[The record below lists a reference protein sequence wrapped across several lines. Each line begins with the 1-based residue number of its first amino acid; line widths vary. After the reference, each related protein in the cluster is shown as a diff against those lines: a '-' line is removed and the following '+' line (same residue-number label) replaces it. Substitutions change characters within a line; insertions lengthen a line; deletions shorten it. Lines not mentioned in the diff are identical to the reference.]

1 MLRYKVNI
9 LNELKKAGYSSYRL
23 RKEKILGE
31 GTLQKMRSGD
41 TTLTL
46 ESLGRVCEIFQC
58 QLSDLVEWVPNE

>member
-46 ESLGRVCEIFQC
+46 ESLDRVCEIFQC

>member
-46 ESLGRVCEIFQC
+46 ESLDRVCEIFQC
-58 QLSDLVEWVPNE
+58 HLSDLVEWVPNE